1 VGAMR
6 PARPCGARQSTPPF
20 TPKPS
25 PRFSALPVRRTPLRA
40 IAKALGR
47 NPATISREL
56 KRNADH
62 GTYRPAKAQG
72 KADQRCWKGARLD
85 RDDALRK
92 DVLGALKR
100 GWSPEQVAGWL
111 SARAGKRLI
120 SHESIYRFLYAQM
133 RRSNDTAWRNYL
145 PRARARRGRRGRQ
158 GGSTARTFKD
168 RVSIA
173 KRPASVASR
182 LWPGHWEADLMA
194 FSKTGQNI
202 LLAHERKTR
211 FIFLDR
217 QPAKR
222 SDGVIATLQQWLA
235 SLPPRLRRTMT
246 FDNGSEFALHHR
258 LGANLGVKT
267 FFCDPHSPWQKG
279 GIENAIGRLR
289 RFLPRKTD
297 LAALSAQDLREAADR
312 YNTTPRKTL
321 GWKTPAEAFSRHL
334 KPLHFNCESTPPL
347 FKGRKARCADRAKT
361 TVSFSALCRESR
373 FFVSRGSMLSPRG
386 DPTEVL
392 GTSSR
397 MTPWVVLD
405 SFLR

>member
-1 VGAMR
+1 MGQKYGQLGLEER
-6 PARPCGARQSTPPF
+6 CEIARLQAAGCS
-20 TPKPS
+20 
-25 PRFSALPVRRTPLRA
+25 LRA